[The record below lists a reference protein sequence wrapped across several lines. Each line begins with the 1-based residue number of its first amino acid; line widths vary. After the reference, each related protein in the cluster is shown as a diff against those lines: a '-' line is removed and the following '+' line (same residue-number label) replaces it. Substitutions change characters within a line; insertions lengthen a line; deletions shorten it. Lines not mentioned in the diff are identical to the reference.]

1 MVENGEWVVYR
12 KKRRLMGVE
21 LPFTVVE
28 DNNGDCWIVQF
39 RNLKRIEPQA
49 DKSFELVIPKFIKGI
64 IPAKDIFEEVL
75 DTKTQRV
82 VLKVINPNFSRM
94 KKTHLSNREAIN
106 LGDLAEELRG
116 DLSIIG
122 EFPYDLSIRHLIIN
136 GNNIKLQGQLEGMF
150 SSLHVDKITFKDFD
164 ATNITDL
171 RRAFSNSK
179 VRQIDFTGFKQSNIK
194 KLDGMFNNCSRLQE
208 VDISNLKL
216 DKLTGFTRV
225 FMGCTQI
232 REIILPR
239 IEIIPG
245 GSMQSAFEACEH
257 LEKVNTHQIVSSH
270 KINITK
276 SFDSCRKIKHI
287 DLSNIHATQLT
298 AQREAFSA
306 CSELETVKFKPN
318 LNIETTPEK
327 IAQHLKTSKDTSKDT
342 SIKDNFTC
350 ASKLKSITI

>member
-1 MVENGEWVVYR
+1 MERVMVENGEWEENR
-12 KKRRLMGVE
+12 KKRRLMGKE

-39 RNLKRIEPQA
+39 KNLKHIEPQA

-64 IPAKDIFEEVL
+64 MPAKYIFQPVL

-82 VLKVINPNFSRM
+82 VLKVINPNFQRM

-106 LGDLAEELRG
+106 LGDLAEELRE
-116 DLSIIG
+116 
-122 EFPYDLSIRHLIIN
+122 EFTPELSIRHLIIN

-150 SSLHVDKITFKDFD
+150 RSLHVDKITFKDFD
-164 ATNITDL
+164 ATDITDL

-179 VRQIDFTGFKQSNIK
+179 VRQIDFTGFKQGNIK
-194 KLDGMFNNCSRLQE
+194 KLDGMFSNCYRLQKI
-208 VDISNLKL
+208 DISNLKV

-245 GSMQSAFEACEH
+245 GSMQSAFKACEH
-257 LEKVNTHQIVSSH
+257 LEKVNTQQIVSSH

-306 CSELETVKFKPN
+306 CIDLEKIKFKPN

-327 IAQHLKTSKDTSKDT
+327 IAQHLETGKDTSKAAI
-342 SIKDNFTC
+342 IKANFTW
-350 ASKLKSITI
+350 ASKLKSITV